1 MNNSSVGILLL
12 QMGGPDRLEDVPAFL
27 YNLFSDREIIKLGPA
42 FLQKPLAR
50 LISSRRAPKSQ
61 EIYRKIGGGSPLK
74 RITERQARTL
84 EALLRRQG
92 EFHVEVAMRYWPPL
106 AEQAIHALLAQG
118 VEQMIALPL
127 YPHYTRATSGSSLT
141 DLRRAHARIAPNV
154 PLLEIPSWP
163 EQEHYVRALADR
175 IVRGAKRFEGEPM
188 TLVYSAHSLP
198 ISFIEDGDPYVEE
211 ITRTIRAVEA
221 ITGIA
226 GTLCYQSRSGPVRW
240 MRPVTEETIRAL
252 AEKGTRALLV
262 VPVSFVS
269 DHIET
274 LHEIDIEYRELA
286 QNCGIPW
293 FQRAPSL
300 NDHGDFLW
308 AMASLVRS
316 RLPQRWTH
324 NGAPSSDGAP

>member
-163 EQEHYVRALADR
+163 EQKHYVRALADR

-226 GTLCYQSRSGPVRW
+226 GTLCYQSRSGPVKW
-240 MRPVTEETIRAL
+240 LAPSTPETIERL
-252 AEKGTRALLV
+252 ASQGCRNILMM
-262 VPVSFVS
+262 PISFVS
-269 DHIET
+269 DHVET
-274 LHEIDIEYRELA
+274 LYEINMEFRDKAKQLGMRLIATEPLNNDPAFLEGLKELVLA
-286 QNCGIPW
+286 
-293 FQRAPSL
+293 RL
-300 NDHGDFLW
+300 
-308 AMASLVRS
+308 AS
-316 RLPQRWTH
+316 
-324 NGAPSSDGAP
+324 